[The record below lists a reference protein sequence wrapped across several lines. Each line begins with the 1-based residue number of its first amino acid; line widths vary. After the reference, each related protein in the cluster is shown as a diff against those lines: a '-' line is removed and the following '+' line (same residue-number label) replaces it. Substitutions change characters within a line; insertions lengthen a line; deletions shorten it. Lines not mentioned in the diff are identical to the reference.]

1 MKTKKR
7 VGIALLFLIT
17 LSACSSTQVMT
28 DYKRKADFSS
38 KRSYK
43 IEHQPEINGVSAANI
58 NSLNKERIETALQ
71 LQLEQRGLNT
81 AESPDVIVA
90 YSLSSRV
97 EKSYYSTYHTPYYG
111 GRWGYYGGG
120 MNSSTTTES
129 ATTYGDLTIALID
142 AKTNEL
148 IWYSVV
154 SKPLDS
160 NIKNREAEINK
171 VIEKVFV
178 EFPIKAVVG

>member
-1 MKTKKR
+1 
-7 VGIALLFLIT
+7 
-17 LSACSSTQVMT
+17 
-28 DYKRKADFSS
+28 
-38 KRSYK
+38 
-43 IEHQPEINGVSAANI
+43 
-58 NSLNKERIETALQ
+58 
-71 LQLEQRGLNT
+71 
-81 AESPDVIVA
+81 
-90 YSLSSRV
+90 
-97 EKSYYSTYHTPYYG
+97 
-111 GRWGYYGGG
+111 
-120 MNSSTTTES
+120 
-129 ATTYGDLTIALID
+129 LID